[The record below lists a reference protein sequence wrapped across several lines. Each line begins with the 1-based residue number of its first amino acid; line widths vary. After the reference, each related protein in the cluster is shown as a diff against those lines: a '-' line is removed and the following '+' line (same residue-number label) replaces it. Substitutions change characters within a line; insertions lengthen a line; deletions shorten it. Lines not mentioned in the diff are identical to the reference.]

1 MKEYKTKKIR
11 LYKTD
16 LENYQPWGEY
26 GITPVISEITGHITF
41 DNLADAEKA
50 FSNVK
55 SIDFTWADSDLAL
68 SESWKDEWTDTVYE
82 EHVDFFLCE
91 EIYVNNN
98 SVPARIRKLAS
109 SADNGAADKEIATL
123 GWISAVTAFPRA
135 LMV

>member
-1 MKEYKTKKIR
+1 MTEKIKYSV
-11 LYKTD
+11 YKTD
-16 LENYQPWGEY
+16 IENVMPWGEY
-26 GITPVISEITGHITF
+26 GIKPAVSEITGYVNF

-68 SESWKDEWTDTVYE
+68 SEFWKDEWTDTVYE

-91 EIYVNNN
+91 EIYVNSNP
-98 SVPARIRKLAS
+98 VPARIRKLAC
-109 SADNGAADKEIATL
+109 SADNGAADKETATL
-123 GWISAVTAFPRA
+123 GRISVMTAFPNA